1 MSFVFRTKAADNLT
15 AEELVNSVLEDLTG
29 SQSDMDATL
38 AEAGLASIGI
48 PILVAMLNEA
58 HPKVTLTMKEASDC
72 ETIQDLVD
80 CVSKFLE
87 WNESGMEGEPPCA
100 RMTSAKSSVRHR

>member
-1 MSFVFRTKAADNLT
+1 
-15 AEELVNSVLEDLTG
+15 VLEDLTG

-58 HPKVTLTMKEASDC
+58 HSKVTLTMKEASDC